1 MKLKQA
7 GDAREF
13 EIEVDGLAP
22 GGGAI
27 KARID
32 GRDLSAELSLLVDG
46 SAMLTIGEW
55 RVRVHAIR
63 RDDSILIAVGPLQFE
78 LMAGAG
84 RAARRAH
91 GLVSPEVVAPMPGK
105 VLKILVKEGE
115 RVAAGQ
121 PLIVMEAMKMETTLA
136 AESPAIV
143 KKVRA
148 TVGRMVDHGDVLIEL
163 SPLPEPS
170 PPRSAPAVP

>member
-1 MKLKQA
+1 MKLRQA
-7 GDAREF
+7 SDAREF
-13 EIEVDGLAP
+13 EIEVGAP
-22 GGGAI
+22 DGGAI

-46 SAMLTIGEW
+46 GAMLTIGGR
-55 RVRVHAIR
+55 RVRVQAIR
-63 RDDSILIAVGPLQFE
+63 RGDSILIAVGPLQFE
-78 LMAGAG
+78 LTPGAR

-91 GLVSPEVVAPMPGK
+91 GLVAPEVTAPMPGK
-105 VLKILVKEGE
+105 ILKILVKEGE

-121 PLIVMEAMKMETTLA
+121 PLLVMEAMKMETTLA

-143 KKVRA
+143 RKVRA

-163 SPLPEPS
+163 SPVPESS
-170 PPRSAPAVP
+170 PLQSAPAGP